1 MSGILR
7 NTLRLV
13 GTAKYA
19 TNNPT
24 KYLRSMELITNRLNH
39 SLSPLGLHNSNLQS
53 SNDIQ
58 AKKTTNFW
66 GTIRAAGR
74 KILSIFVDKD
84 EIATSNLGFFD
95 VSLNSSHLYLITPN
109 KQSALIL
116 PPTFSTKLNER
127 SIQPQSN
134 KKAYNEETSAFY
146 LDKWHVLLD
155 GDELTVKLKDTGET
169 FILKH
174 SVHVKAQKNLPKL
187 NKDGELIIAAPRL
200 DPHAAIKSAKITST
214 NESKISSFTEYPP
227 LTWQC
232 TPFEQFFR
240 YGHGVP
246 ASLIEENNEEITDTP
261 NSFGMVKL
269 QFPMTVTLEGTPVKI
284 KIKDSDD
291 NFTVYHNV
299 VIKAEKDPNVSS
311 KTEDKKSEI
320 GTLRMALE
328 SGNIMIES
336 SPDTKTNQVAYIKQE
351 VVIEIDF
358 DSKVPSILVY
368 PYIKYLVSVDENK

>member
-1 MSGILR
+1 MS
-7 NTLRLV
+7 TD
-13 GTAKYA
+13 
-19 TNNPT
+19 
-24 KYLRSMELITNRLNH
+24 YLFR
-39 SLSPLGLHNSNLQS
+39 
-53 SNDIQ
+53 
-58 AKKTTNFW
+58 
-66 GTIRAAGR
+66 
-74 KILSIFVDKD
+74 
-84 EIATSNLGFFD
+84 
-95 VSLNSSHLYLITPN
+95 
-109 KQSALIL
+109 LIL

-169 FILKH
+169 
-174 SVHVKAQKNLPKL
+174 
-187 NKDGELIIAAPRL
+187 
-200 DPHAAIKSAKITST
+200 
-214 NESKISSFTEYPP
+214 
-227 LTWQC
+227 
-232 TPFEQFFR
+232 
-240 YGHGVP
+240 
-246 ASLIEENNEEITDTP
+246 TDTP